1 MSSRNHNSSYWKQRA
16 QALEALEHQNAAQY
30 EQTLRKAFYKA
41 SAQMQREIES
51 WYQRFADSEGIT
63 LPEAKRLLNTRELE
77 EFRWTVE
84 DYIRAGEENALNG
97 NWLRQLENASAKVHI
112 SRLESLQ
119 LQLQQKIE
127 QLFQNHLDGL
137 DQLLRRQY
145 GEQYYHAAFELMQ
158 GTGVGVSFQR
168 FDESFLD
175 RLIDRPWTADGKT
188 FSDRIWEN
196 QGKLLSTLQTE
207 LIQAAVLGRAAQKT
221 AKAVAE
227 AMEVSLHRART
238 LVYTESAYFSAR
250 ADRDAYR
257 RLGVEQYEILATL
270 DLRTSEICRQMDGK
284 VFSMG
289 EFEPGITAPPFHPN
303 CRTTTVPYF
312 EDDMGERIARG
323 ADGKTYYVPG
333 DMTYREWEN
342 KFVKQAGDF
351 QDAELTIKPITQNS
365 IQRVPLVESKI
376 LGEKKSSI
384 LQERHKELL
393 TQMKGQPAGTEG
405 FGIYDLELQ
414 EISKGI
420 GEKLHV
426 SVHLPEGGEYI
437 FIHNHPS
444 GEMFSHA
451 DIIRFLDEDG
461 MKILT
466 AVGNDG
472 TVYLIEKLPEYHELE
487 MRFYISDYLEDAD
500 ALVKQQDIQGYLD
513 NMEQLI
519 KEMGRHGVEYH
530 KGTV

>member
-30 EQTLRKAFYKA
+30 EQTLQKAFYKA

-137 DQLLRRQY
+137 DQLLRQQY
-145 GEQYYHAAFELMQ
+145 GEQYYHAAFELMR

-227 AMEVSLHRART
+227 VMEVSLHRAKT

-342 KFVKQAGDF
+342 KFVENRDLLTNNDSNTIINSSDKNGGAIDVHYVGKIDVLKYQCIADDISTDEVIITDERIAHVKERHPNDYERYVDYIGEILADPDYILEANKPNTAFVLKEISIVDEKF
-351 QDAELTIKPITQNS
+351 QMIVRLKVSEDPIEYKNS
-365 IQRVPLVESKI
+365 IITFLKISEKKWNKYLRNKKI
-376 LGEKKSSI
+376 LY
-384 LQERHKELL
+384 RKE
-393 TQMKGQPAGTEG
+393 
-405 FGIYDLELQ
+405 
-414 EISKGI
+414 
-420 GEKLHV
+420 
-426 SVHLPEGGEYI
+426 
-437 FIHNHPS
+437 
-444 GEMFSHA
+444 
-451 DIIRFLDEDG
+451 
-461 MKILT
+461 
-466 AVGNDG
+466 
-472 TVYLIEKLPEYHELE
+472 
-487 MRFYISDYLEDAD
+487 
-500 ALVKQQDIQGYLD
+500 
-513 NMEQLI
+513 
-519 KEMGRHGVEYH
+519 
-530 KGTV
+530 